1 MKINIDKDNY
11 IDLKKVDGEDF
22 ANLSIKVKKD
32 DNSYLLISLSLDDDS
47 LDKMISEMVSIRARM
62 S

>member
-1 MKINIDKDNY
+1 MKINIDKDSY
-11 IDLKKVDGEDF
+11 IDLKKTDGEDYT
-22 ANLSIKVKKD
+22 NLSIKVKKD

-47 LDKMISEMVSIRARM
+47 LDKMISEMVSIRAK

>member
-22 ANLSIKVKKD
+22 ASLSIKVKKD

-47 LDKMISEMVSIRARM
+47 LDKMISEMVSIRARV